1 MSKRII
7 QTTPSGEW
15 GIPGVDLATL
25 PPRVYGALC
34 KLKDMESLLEVIN
47 SPTVRAWERDDAIE
61 QLICMGKTRGLR
73 PSAGWGLPAPP
84 ASFCFAGVRQR
95 AGDSFSGD
103 ENGQGQVLWMPLP
116 RMPVAWGREPMSL

>member
-34 KLKDMESLLEVIN
+34 KLKDMEALLEVIN
-47 SPTVRAWERDDAIE
+47 SPAVPGVGAGRRHRAVDLYG
-61 QLICMGKTRGLR
+61 QLRSR
-73 PSAGWGLPAPP
+73 RW
-84 ASFCFAGVRQR
+84 RR
-95 AGDSFSGD
+95 
-103 ENGQGQVLWMPLP
+103 ENESTC
-116 RMPVAWGREPMSL
+116 RI

>member
-34 KLKDMESLLEVIN
+34 KLKDMEALLE
-47 SPTVRAWERDDAIE
+47 S
-61 QLICMGKTRGLR
+61 
-73 PSAGWGLPAPP
+73 
-84 ASFCFAGVRQR
+84 
-95 AGDSFSGD
+95 
-103 ENGQGQVLWMPLP
+103 
-116 RMPVAWGREPMSL
+116 